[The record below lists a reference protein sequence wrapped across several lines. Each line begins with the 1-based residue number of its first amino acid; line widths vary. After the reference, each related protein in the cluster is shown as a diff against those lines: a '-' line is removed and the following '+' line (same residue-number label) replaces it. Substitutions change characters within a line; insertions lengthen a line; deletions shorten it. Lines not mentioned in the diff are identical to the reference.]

1 MDDVVRISELIGHN
15 HQSPVQHLPPLQ
27 DAPMQDV
34 EELPNY
40 DWEPNDG
47 GELDEPDPP
56 SNCRVPPTD
65 SDIHWHRDDYP
76 SAAHVYGKGH
86 TFMDVFD
93 ADPHA
98 DKRVENLYYP
108 FASKQDWEMA
118 SWLLRSGLSMAAV
131 DRFLRLELVSCILYR
146 PPSSVF

>member
-1 MDDVVRISELIGHN
+1 MLLCKMWKSSQITIGNQMMEESLMSLILLVIAVSLPQILISIGTEMITHQPLMSMAKAILLWMSLMLIRI
-15 HQSPVQHLPPLQ
+15 
-27 DAPMQDV
+27 
-34 EELPNY
+34 
-40 DWEPNDG
+40 
-47 GELDEPDPP
+47 
-56 SNCRVPPTD
+56 
-65 SDIHWHRDDYP
+65 
-76 SAAHVYGKGH
+76 KGH